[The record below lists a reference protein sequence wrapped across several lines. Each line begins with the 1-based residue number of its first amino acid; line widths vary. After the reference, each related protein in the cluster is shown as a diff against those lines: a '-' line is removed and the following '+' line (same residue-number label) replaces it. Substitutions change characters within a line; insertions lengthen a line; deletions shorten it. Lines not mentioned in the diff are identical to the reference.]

1 MEEYAR
7 IAIEE
12 IERQWNKGINPA
24 IYNGHEWQN
33 AIKNKFVFLINFLYF
48 YCD

>member
-7 IAIEE
+7 IATEE

-24 IYNGHEWQN
+24 IYNGYVWWQ
-33 AIKNKFVFLINFLYF
+33 F
-48 YCD
+48 

>member
-12 IERQWNKGINPA
+12 INIQWNKGINPA
-24 IYNGHEWQN
+24 TYNKILW
-33 AIKNKFVFLINFLYF
+33 KK
-48 YCD
+48 